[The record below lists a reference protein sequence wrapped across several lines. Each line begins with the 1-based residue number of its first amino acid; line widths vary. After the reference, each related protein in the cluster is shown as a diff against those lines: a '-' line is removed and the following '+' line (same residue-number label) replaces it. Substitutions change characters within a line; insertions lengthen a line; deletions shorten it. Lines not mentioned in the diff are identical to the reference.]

1 MSHSNERRDSPRCDA
16 VENQSRLEFAVSDG
30 RQRVEARLVNIS
42 RGGALLIADNHPP
55 RQAPIWMRIERPV
68 KTDWAEATMVRLGQN
83 QEIGVHFP
91 RGCPDDLLLA
101 GTIGIDLIS
110 MIIDPTTTASTYDC

>member
-1 MSHSNERRDSPRCDA
+1 VSHSPERRDSPRCNA
-16 VENQSRLEFAVSDG
+16 VENQSRLEFAVYEG
-30 RQRVEARLVNIS
+30 RRRVEARLVNIS

-55 RQAPIWMRIERPV
+55 REAPVWMRIESPV
-68 KTDWAEATMVRLGQN
+68 KTDWAEAMMVRHGQN
-83 QEIGVHFP
+83 QEIGVQFP

-110 MIIDPTTTASTYDC
+110 MIIDPALNASTYD